1 MDDALVKKPSALATV
16 AEHELPQSPRT
27 AQGDNVHSE
36 AESRSGSVVEMDNA
50 SASGSS
56 SSEELLYVD
65 ESVAATKP
73 PSDNVSGSTPF
84 GRSAMLPPRAPVCPG
99 DPDVEGVLPSQPSIV
114 RRMQETNKSYVD
126 PKDARALLPG
136 VLFNSNSL
144 DLDGVLDGMEAQN
157 ANRVQEKKLQEEVLL
172 GLLRQR
178 ELESLYL
185 AQQQRQQQELLLAVS
200 NSGLDLELL
209 TSALNEQCRVSP
221 PGFPQQQF
229 KQEPQPNNM
238 LFQQML
244 NKPRHGRSVSDPTF
258 AFANSLN
265 SMPPPFQP
273 PPQVDTAATTPV
285 VDQSDALAFLNLP
298 NFQQQPDWTAQD
310 VQRSSLQPN
319 LTSLFSM
326 PNSMKPDV
334 PKMDGTQ
341 KRRTHR
347 HSKSVDLQNKARNAG
362 SFSIKDRCPPLA
374 PASGNKSTTRA
385 EVKKMVQQQAALGR
399 PTYAPW
405 FRDKSNRN
413 TKEPEMPMEMT
424 PSHHRSQ
431 SLPQVYTAP
440 GSPEK
445 KQEPQ
450 QQPSSK
456 GGRAAGT
463 GVFLP
468 RMPVSN

>member
-1 MDDALVKKPSALATV
+1 
-16 AEHELPQSPRT
+16 
-27 AQGDNVHSE
+27 
-36 AESRSGSVVEMDNA
+36 
-50 SASGSS
+50 
-56 SSEELLYVD
+56 
-65 ESVAATKP
+65 
-73 PSDNVSGSTPF
+73 
-84 GRSAMLPPRAPVCPG
+84 MLPPRAPVCPG

-114 RRMQETNKSYVD
+114 RRMEMNKSYVD

-178 ELESLYL
+178 ELENLYM
-185 AQQQRQQQELLLAVS
+185 AQQQRQQQELLLAAS
-200 NSGLDLELL
+200 ASGLDLELL

-229 KQEPQPNNM
+229 KQEPPSNNM
-238 LFQQML
+238 LLQQMMT
-244 NKPRHGRSVSDPTF
+244 KPRHGRSVSDPTF
-258 AFANSLN
+258 AFAGALN
-265 SMPPPFQP
+265 SMPPPFQQP

-310 VQRSSLQPN
+310 VQQPSLQPN
-319 LTSLFSM
+319 LGALFSM
-326 PNSMKPDV
+326 PNSLKPEV
-334 PKMDGTQ
+334 PKMDSTSQ
-341 KRRTHR
+341 KRRGHR
-347 HSKSVDLQNKARNAG
+347 HSKSVDLQNKARNGG
-362 SFSIKDRCPPLA
+362 SYQPKDRCPPLA

-399 PTYAPW
+399 PTYPPW
-405 FRDKSNRN
+405 FRDKTSRSN
-413 TKEPEMPMEMT
+413 KESDTPMEVP

-440 GSPEK
+440 GSPER
-445 KQEPQ
+445 KQES
-450 QQPSSK
+450 QQPTSRS
-456 GGRAAGT
+456 GRAGT